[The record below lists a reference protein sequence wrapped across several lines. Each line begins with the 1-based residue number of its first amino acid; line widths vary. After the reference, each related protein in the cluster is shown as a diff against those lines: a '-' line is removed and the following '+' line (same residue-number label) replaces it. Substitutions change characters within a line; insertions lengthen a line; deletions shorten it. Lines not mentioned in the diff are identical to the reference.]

1 LAQEAEL
8 LLLDESLAGVDT
20 PNTSDLLQLFR
31 RLTETGKTILVAT
44 HDLAIVRRH
53 FSRCLAINGSIVAD
67 GDPSIVLTNESLES
81 TFGSGTNASA
91 IGELF

>member
-1 LAQEAEL
+1 
-8 LLLDESLAGVDT
+8 
-20 PNTSDLLQLFR
+20 
-31 RLTETGKTILVAT
+31 
-44 HDLAIVRRH
+44 
-53 FSRCLAINGSIVAD
+53 VAD